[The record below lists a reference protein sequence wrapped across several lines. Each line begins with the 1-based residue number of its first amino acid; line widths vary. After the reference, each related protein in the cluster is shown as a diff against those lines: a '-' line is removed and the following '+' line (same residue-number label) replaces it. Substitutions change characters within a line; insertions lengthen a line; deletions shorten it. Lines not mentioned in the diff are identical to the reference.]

1 MWMAPS
7 PTMLIKNIIY
17 RECGKMTLVPC
28 LLSNFHLISM
38 IILSNVVISRLFS
51 QKQVSNLFGLNM
63 IHFIVLSHHRS
74 LAGMARPKDCWA
86 GRIA

>member
-1 MWMAPS
+1 MGENDFS
-7 PTMLIKNIIY
+7 SILTFQFSSYFYNYTI
-17 RECGKMTLVPC
+17 EC
-28 LLSNFHLISM
+28 SNFQIISP
-38 IILSNVVISRLFS
+38 
-51 QKQVSNLFGLNM
+51 KQVSNLFGLNM